1 MESVSFS
8 AVVPDNG
15 FDGVF
20 GVEKGTN
27 GEITCDRGIAGKG
40 EDDQ

>member
-1 MESVSFS
+1 MESVSYS
-8 AVVPDNG
+8 VAQPDDG
-15 FDGVF
+15 FDCVF

-27 GEITCDRGIAGKG
+27 GEITCDRGIAGEG